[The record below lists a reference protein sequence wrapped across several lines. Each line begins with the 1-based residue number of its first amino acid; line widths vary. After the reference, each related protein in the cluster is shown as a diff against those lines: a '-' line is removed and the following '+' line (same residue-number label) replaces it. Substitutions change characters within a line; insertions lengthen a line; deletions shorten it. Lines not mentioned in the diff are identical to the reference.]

1 MGCVYRQHRGR
12 GTPTFNQR
20 SRAPGSRF
28 ARPWTSLHGPVG
40 RSAGRP
46 GSWSCSVRH
55 GRLVGHTSLLW
66 GAEAGVPLLPS
77 PWRAHGVTITRLR
90 VASSP
95 RVWRRVRAR
104 PPESFLKRTR
114 KGGFGVLP
122 GRGHSLPGPASTPR
136 PRVPLHV
143 PLPSLPASPAPL
155 LLLSLPAPSLHPSP
169 CSSLPPPPCPH
180 VPPPLTPRKTIVC
193 SPSRPNGVGT
203 EACWVV
209 SQNPENSFCSETVLL
224 IKIMTVTW

>member
-1 MGCVYRQHRGR
+1 MTAVRWWQFDPVGCVYRQHRGR
-12 GTPTFNQR
+12 GTPTFNR
-20 SRAPGSRF
+20 RFRAPGSRF

-77 PWRAHGVTITRLR
+77 PWRAHGVTITRLH

-95 RVWRRVRAR
+95 RVWRRVRSR

-122 GRGHSLPGPASTPR
+122 GRGHSLPGPASPSTSFSPPCLR
-136 PRVPLHV
+136 PLH
-143 PLPSLPASPAPL
+143 PCSFSPSLPLLSAPL
-155 LLLSLPAPSLHPSP
+155 PAHLCLPLPVPMSLP
-169 CSSLPPPPCPH
+169 
-180 VPPPLTPRKTIVC
+180 R
-193 SPSRPNGVGT
+193 
-203 EACWVV
+203 
-209 SQNPENSFCSETVLL
+209 
-224 IKIMTVTW
+224 